1 MSAMSQAAVTF
12 GSGWMLARHTGSL
25 DSDSR
30 RATRIAGPYVSMTT
44 STPSRSAF
52 SNSRITL
59 SASSRYLTGCPTT
72 KSATSASCPAISAA
86 YPAWRCAIPGIMSSY
101 RSCMMPRIPIR
112 GLRTVMTPP
121 ALLCDPWSS
130 LAVLGGEPA
139 VQDVDVL
146 AADRCWLAEHPGQV
160 HRPRGVLAHHGGLD
174 GVAGGAADRE
184 DAVVAQQHGR
194 RAVAGEGGHHGPAD
208 LLPADQRER
217 RDRDLAAE
225 LVGDRGDHARDC
237 LAARRPRRGIRR
249 VRVHDAADGR
259 HVPVDVRMRGRVAR
273 RAEVPVHPSAVQVA
287 HHHRPRC
294 QVGIADPARLDDH
307 QVGAWHPRGYVA

>member
-12 GSGWMLARHTGSL
+12 GSGWMLARQTGSL

-86 YPAWRCAIPGIMSSY
+86 YPA
-101 RSCMMPRIPIR
+101 CMMPRIPIR

-174 GVAGGAADRE
+174 GVAGGAA
-184 DAVVAQQHGR
+184 
-194 RAVAGEGGHHGPAD
+194 
-208 LLPADQRER
+208 
-217 RDRDLAAE
+217 
-225 LVGDRGDHARDC
+225 
-237 LAARRPRRGIRR
+237 
-249 VRVHDAADGR
+249 
-259 HVPVDVRMRGRVAR
+259 
-273 RAEVPVHPSAVQVA
+273 
-287 HHHRPRC
+287 
-294 QVGIADPARLDDH
+294 
-307 QVGAWHPRGYVA
+307 